1 MAKRS
6 RPQSQSIDDY
16 LASLPATARSGL
28 QKLRDAIR
36 AAAPAAEE
44 SFSYGMPAFR
54 LGGRPLVAFAAAQH
68 HSSFFPMSPA
78 IIRTYADEL
87 KR

>member
-44 SFSYGMPAFR
+44 GFSYGVPAFR